1 MKVQSFFDL
10 IHSPALLL
18 YRITVRQGDM
28 LMSGGSSSGSGFD
41 SWRTSGGATKPSGGG
56 GGAGGGTDKCAI
68 YETAVL
74 ASPVPAVIATLSVG
88 DILAVDL
95 ETSPRDRVVVRTN
108 GGQVAGAITSI
119 RLVDIIECI
128 GEGFSYQA
136 EVKSINGGKIE
147 VEIRPA

>member
-1 MKVQSFFDL
+1 
-10 IHSPALLL
+10 
-18 YRITVRQGDM
+18 M

-41 SWRTSGGATKPSGGG
+41 SWRTSGGATKPAGDGG
-56 GGAGGGTDKCAI
+56 GGAGSGPDKCAI

-74 ASPVPAVIATLSVG
+74 ASPVPTVIATLNVG
-88 DILAVDL
+88 DILTVDL
-95 ETSPRDRVVVRTN
+95 ETSPRERVVVRAS

-136 EVKSINGGKIE
+136 EVKSISGGKVE